1 MTSDIKATIINNIPN
16 GVLKMNK
23 RAIIN
28 KMKRN
33 DYHIVDADGW
43 NDVFTSS
50 IQSNDKMMSNHARI
64 SSKIWKLGC
73 EDSIK
78 ILKAIDDD
86 LRDKIQE
93 FEYLS
98 LENGRLCYNF
108 RRFDGYQT
116 KFIA

>member
-1 MTSDIKATIINNIPN
+1 
-16 GVLKMNK
+16 MNK
-23 RAIIN
+23 RAIIK
-28 KMKRN
+28 KMRDN
-33 DYHIVDADGW
+33 GYQIVDSDGW
-43 NDVFTSS
+43 NDVFITSILDS
-50 IQSNDKMMSNHARI
+50 DKMMSKHARI
-64 SSKIWKLGC
+64 SSKVWKLGC

-78 ILKAIDDD
+78 ILKAVDDD

-98 LENGRLCYNF
+98 IEKGRLCYNF